1 MGGRGVSVGGA
12 WGLAW
17 GCVGLAWGWRGV
29 GVFPLQILT
38 PRSKIVLKG
47 VLYPPYRSHRR

>member
-17 GCVGLAWGWRGV
+17 GCVGLRGA